1 MKGAARNGG
10 VLMLVGALVASVAA
24 SCTVVHHPGSTTTTS
39 SGGSGSGTGGS
50 PVDAGG
56 NPAVTGRAIFE
67 STVQGPILMECGA
80 CHQLGGVSDE
90 PFLAGP
96 DVYVTITSWPG
107 FITADPTESTLVTH
121 SQDPSHGGG
130 QAPHPSAT
138 LLAAMQS
145 WLAFEAA
152 HLPMP
157 DGGGS
162 ALIPPFKP
170 FLMGAFN
177 AVYLDPLGT
186 SFQNSSITFNATEL
200 GNPPSMLL
208 LENIQVHP
216 IAGIS
221 LHIVHPLFTVYQPA
235 GAEIPD
241 PVDSFSGFDETY
253 TLGSDPTL
261 GPGSLVLSQ
270 WAADSRMSIAF
281 ETITATPITGGTGM
295 CKDVATFQS
304 DVVPQ
309 LMMWPC
315 ASMCHGGTNVAA
327 QQQMDLSMIAAMPP
341 DAACAQVL
349 ARITP
354 GDPTTSQ
361 ILVVTD
367 PTQQAVH
374 LFKFAGNTNN
384 YNTFKAAV
392 TPWIMAEQ

>member
-1 MKGAARNGG
+1 
-10 VLMLVGALVASVAA
+10 
-24 SCTVVHHPGSTTTTS
+24 
-39 SGGSGSGTGGS
+39 
-50 PVDAGG
+50 
-56 NPAVTGRAIFE
+56 
-67 STVQGPILMECGA
+67 VQGPLLMECGA
-80 CHQLGGVSDE
+80 CHQLGGVSDD

-107 FITADPTESTLVTH
+107 FITADPSLSTLVTH
-121 SQDPSHGGG
+121 SEDASHGGG

-152 HLPMP
+152 HVPVP

-162 ALIPPFKP
+162 ALIQPFKP

-177 AVYLDPLGT
+177 AVYLDSLGA
-186 SFQNSSITFNATEL
+186 SFKNSSITFNATEL

-208 LENIQVHP
+208 LENLQVHP
-216 IAGIS
+216 IAGVS
-221 LHIVHPLFTVYQPA
+221 LQVSHPLFTVYEPS

-241 PVDSFSGFDETY
+241 PIDSFSGFDGSY

-261 GPGSLVLSQ
+261 GTGSVVLSQ
-270 WAADSRMSIAF
+270 WAKDSRMSIAF
-281 ETITATPITGGTGM
+281 QTITATLASGGAGA

-315 ASMCHGGTNVAA
+315 ASQCHGGKNLAA

-341 DAACAQVL
+341 DAACEQVR

-361 ILVVTD
+361 ILIVTN

-374 LFKFAGNTNN
+374 LFKFAGNLNN